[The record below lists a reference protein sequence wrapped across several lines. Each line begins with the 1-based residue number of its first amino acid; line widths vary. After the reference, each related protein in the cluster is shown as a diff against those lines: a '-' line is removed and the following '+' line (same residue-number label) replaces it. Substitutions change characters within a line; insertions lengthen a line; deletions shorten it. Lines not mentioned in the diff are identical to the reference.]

1 MKLFL
6 TYNQNAKSYE
16 KFKGYEF
23 NRIKDACD
31 KAGIKCY
38 QYDPGNFPIIDGD
51 ATDISVINMSGSMN
65 ESHYRFLR
73 TLEIK
78 GAKLLNSAASSK
90 TAEEKML
97 SNLEMTHRGLPVPKT
112 IDLNLSHINFN
123 MEYVVKNILNNVGM
137 PCVIKSP
144 NGNNGNAVVKVEN
157 ENNLV
162 DLLGLLGWTSVRYGD
177 FFSTSNLMAQ
187 EFISSTQGKVIR
199 LVFLNGEVLGCE
211 LKTNPNFWKPQSP
224 FVYNSENNIIVNQ
237 GKYIPESGYKREK
250 IEASAEMTNL
260 SKRVSNLFKL
270 NFFGLDLLFGP
281 SGYIICE
288 INTSPQLEGFEK
300 STNISVAEK
309 ILQFLQNK

>member
-6 TYNQNAKSYE
+6 TYNQSAKNYE

-23 NRIKDACD
+23 NRLKDACD
-31 KAGIKCY
+31 RAGIKY
-38 QYDPGNFPIIDGD
+38 HQFDPGWFPTVDED
-51 ATDISVINMSGSMN
+51 SSDICVINMSGSMN

-73 TLEIK
+73 TPELK
-78 GAKLLNSAASSK
+78 GAKLLNPASGSK

-97 SNLEMTHRGLPVPKT
+97 SNLEMAHYGLPVPKT

-123 MEYVVKNILNNVGM
+123 IEYLVKNILKNIGI
-137 PCVIKSP
+137 PCVIKAP
-144 NGNNGNAVVKVEN
+144 NGNNGNAVIKVEN

-162 DLLGLLGWTSVRYGD
+162 DLLGLLGWNSMRYGD
-177 FFSTSNLMAQ
+177 FFTASNLLAQ
-187 EFISSTQGKVIR
+187 EFVSSTQGKVIR

-211 LKTNPNFWKPQSP
+211 LKTNPNFWKPQSI

-250 IEASAEMTNL
+250 TAVSAEMAEL
-260 SKRVSNLFKL
+260 AKKVSDLFKL

-281 SGYIICE
+281 TGYIICE
-288 INTSPQLEGFEK
+288 VNTSPQLEGFEK
-300 STNISVAEK
+300 STNINVAEK

>member
-6 TYNQNAKSYE
+6 TYNQSAKSYE

-23 NRIKDACD
+23 NRFKDACD
-31 KAGIKCY
+31 HAGVECH
-38 QYDPGNFPIIDGD
+38 QFDPGCFPTVDED
-51 ATDISVINMSGSMN
+51 SSDICAVNMSGSMN

-78 GAKLLNSAASSK
+78 GAKLLNPANGSK

-97 SNLEMTHRGLPVPKT
+97 SNLEMAHYGLPVPKT
-112 IDLNLSHINFN
+112 MDLNLSHTNFN
-123 MEYVVKNILNNVGM
+123 MEYLVKNILNNVGM

-199 LVFLNGEVLGCE
+199 LVFLDNEVLGCE

-224 FVYNSENNIIVNQ
+224 FVYNSENNIIVDQ

-250 IEASAEMTNL
+250 TKASAEMIEL
-260 SKRVSNLFKL
+260 AKKVSDLFKL

-288 INTSPQLEGFEK
+288 VNTSPQLEGFEK
-300 STNISVAEK
+300 STGINVAEK
-309 ILQFLQNK
+309 ILQFLQSK